1 MKKVYVD
8 TENIATYNFLKK
20 MGLTEEDE
28 IILFL
33 SKRSNHIN
41 PMNLDILLNCKAM
54 KKTVFVEAEEKNA
67 MDFQIVT
74 YLGLVYSKENSYYI
88 VSNDKGYSSAVD
100 CFVKQFGYTNVY
112 LLTEKISVNDVKD
125 VKDERIVGKEAI
137 PVIENIERS
146 YGIGKKKVI
155 DLIKKADDCRKL
167 HNDLVREYGQQG
179 KEMYQLFKKA
189 YKLIL

>member
-20 MGLTEEDE
+20 MDLTEEDE

-88 VSNDKGYSSAVD
+88 ISNDKGYSSAVD

-112 LLTEKISVNDVKD
+112 LLPEKFSVNDVKD